1 MHICQILLVVFES
14 ASHFSFK
21 FCNFAFL
28 TWNIIYFGQRS
39 QLKSNCFRFS
49 SARVK
54 IVKFLSFEMT
64 SQNFS
69 IFALFFIA
77 WHITPLQILRPYLFY
92 FGWKD
97 LIKVPIL
104 ILSSALVKIC
114 QISQIFF
121 SNHKW
126 VFLQNLYLSSVS
138 QKITHLYF
146 CSSNKV
152 YFGHKEPIKT
162 QIF

>member
-1 MHICQILLVVFES
+1 MHICQILRVVFES
-14 ASHFSFK
+14 TSHFPFK

-39 QLKSNCFRFS
+39 QLKNNCFRFS
-49 SARVK
+49 CARVK

-64 SQNFS
+64 SQHFS
-69 IFALFFIA
+69 ISALFFIVMT
-77 WHITPLQILRPYLFY
+77 HN
-92 FGWKD
+92 
-97 LIKVPIL
+97 
-104 ILSSALVKIC
+104 SSANFKVIPFLLWMKGSHQSPNFDTFKCSGKIC

-126 VFLQNLYLSSVS
+126 VFLQNLHLSSLS
-138 QKITHLYF
+138 RKITPLYF

>member
-39 QLKSNCFRFS
+39 QLKSNSFRFS

-104 ILSSALVKIC
+104 ILSSALEKIC

-121 SNHKW
+121 QTTSEFFFKIASLFSVTKDNSP
-126 VFLQNLYLSSVS
+126 VFL
-138 QKITHLYF
+138 
-146 CSSNKV
+146 
-152 YFGHKEPIKT
+152 
-162 QIF
+162 